1 MLKAHVKI
9 NISIHLEDE
18 SVQVDPAA
26 SAMLNL
32 VIKYPLQ
39 VHHAGTI
46 AVEDKAE
53 AERVIAMLTNHVDM
67 TFRQMGVVPCVTGH
81 TPDLAL
87 AFGGDP
93 EPIQ

>member
-26 SAMLNL
+26 SAILNL
-32 VIKYPLQ
+32 AIKYPLQ

-46 AVEDKAE
+46 AVADKAE
-53 AERVIAMLTNHVDM
+53 AERVIEMINNHVRS
-67 TFRQMGVVPCVTGH
+67 TFKQMNVDPCVTGH

-93 EPIQ
+93 EPVQ